1 MVDSREVGCVCIYSS
16 RVKCLTPEW
25 VHYYRNT
32 KETEMTKLPLLYRI
46 CYMGEISYFDRKT
59 HTGPEHKNHELI
71 PFRRL
76 VLLHYSRFGRYE
88 VSSVVSKVKV
98 WNPAS
103 AVTNFMES
111 PLCRDLKTNDSDM
124 VFSFFLERDGPW
136 LLSNLGG
143 FFFFIIK
150 N

>member
-1 MVDSREVGCVCIYSS
+1 MSTLLQEYQRDWNDKITLNEPHLLDAGS
-16 RVKCLTPEW
+16 
-25 VHYYRNT
+25 YRR
-32 KETEMTKLPLLYRI
+32 KYRI
-46 CYMGEISYFDRKT
+46 STEKT

-143 FFFFIIK
+143 FFFIIIK